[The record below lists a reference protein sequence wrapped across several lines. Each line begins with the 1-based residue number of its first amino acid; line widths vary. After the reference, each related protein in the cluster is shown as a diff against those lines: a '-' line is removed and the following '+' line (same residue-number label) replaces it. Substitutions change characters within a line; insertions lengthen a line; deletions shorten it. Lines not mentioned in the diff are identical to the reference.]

1 MRRGAAG
8 LETEG
13 VCIERKRISRRGTI
27 ADAACIINSEW
38 RLGVGPAHRGDRA
51 AAIVITASSS
61 TQRGL
66 FVGRGW

>member
-13 VCIERKRISRRGTI
+13 VCIERKRISRLGAI
-27 ADAACIINSEW
+27 AGAAYIINSDW

-51 AAIVITASSS
+51 AAIMITAIQD
-61 TQRGL
+61 TQRSL
-66 FVGRGW
+66 FVGCGW